1 MILDS
6 TNLFSNQQA
15 VTASANSA
23 NVIDL
28 SAARDLGAGYD
39 TNFFIAVTQDVA
51 AAGAATVQF
60 ALVAADSADLAT
72 NPIVLMQSD
81 AIGKAALTAGTQ
93 VLRTAVPASRTAGK
107 RYLGVTYAVATG
119 PLTAGKF
126 TAGLCFDLQAN
137 AAYPEG
143 LNVSGF

>member
-15 VTASANSA
+15 VTTTATSS

-39 TNFFIAVTQDVA
+39 TNFFIVVTQDA
-51 AAGAATVQF
+51 TASGAATVQF

-72 NPIVLMQSD
+72 NPVVLMQSD
-81 AIGKAALTAGTQ
+81 AIGKAALTSGTQ
-93 VLRTAVPASRTAGK
+93 VLRTAVPVSRTAGK
-107 RYLGVTYAVATG
+107 RYLGVSYTVATG

-126 TAGLCFDLQAN
+126 TAGLCLDLQAN
-137 AAYPEG
+137 AAYPEA
-143 LNVSGF
+143 LNVGGF

>member
-15 VTASANSA
+15 VTATANST

-28 SAARDLGAGYD
+28 TTARDLGPGREA
-39 TNFFIAVTQDVA
+39 NVFIAVTQDAA

-72 NPIVLMQSD
+72 NPVVLLQTD
-81 AIGKAALTAGTQ
+81 AVGKAALTAGTQ
-93 VLRTAVPASRTAGK
+93 VLRAAVPTSRSHGK
-107 RYLGVTYAVATG
+107 RYLGITYTVATG

-126 TAGLCFDLQAN
+126 TAGLALDLQAN
-137 AAYPEG
+137 IAYPEA

>member
-6 TNLFSNQQA
+6 TNLLSSNQV
-15 VTASANSA
+15 VTATANST

-28 SAARDLGAGYD
+28 SAARDLGPGHD
-39 TNFFIAVTQDVA
+39 VEFFIAVTQDVA

-60 ALVAADSADLAT
+60 ALIAADSADLLT
-72 NPIVLMQSD
+72 NPVVLEQTD
-81 AIGKAALTAGTQ
+81 AIGKASLTAGTQ
-93 VLRTAVPASRTAGK
+93 ILRGDVPASRTASK
-107 RYLGVTYAVATG
+107 RYLGVTYTVATG

-126 TAGLCFDLQAN
+126 TAGLALDLQAN
-137 AAYPEG
+137 VAYAEG

>member
-15 VTASANSA
+15 VTATANSV

-28 SAARDLGAGYD
+28 SQARDLGPGFD
-39 TNFFIAVTQDVA
+39 INFFIACTQDVA

-60 ALVAADSADLAT
+60 ALVASDSVDLAT
-72 NPIVLMQSD
+72 NPVVLMQSD

-93 VLRTAVPASRTAGK
+93 VLRTGVPASRTSGK
-107 RYLGVTYAVATG
+107 RYLGVTYTVASG

-126 TAGLCFDLQAN
+126 TAGLAFDLQAN
-137 AAYPEG
+137 VAYPEG